1 MPGIITDAIAG
12 VAIEKAIEIIGRTLQ
27 NTDLEGAA
35 KAIKSV
41 IGDYFKPDGNDY
53 HNALKKWNTDVIQN
67 SSDLIFCLEDEG
79 IFQSMK
85 KYLDSIICTKEEAD
99 EQNRLQSFIPPEKK
113 LRETSRILCM
123 RVREKAHSDKHL
135 EVVAAKFDAAFRKE
149 YEKTKNE
156 ETQELIKQIYG
167 MLNDLSIK
175 DDNVKYLKEFRRP
188 LFLEKGTYQRI
199 TLEKMYCSPVIRYKD
214 GNDKERPA
222 SDVINDWFFN
232 DNVHSVLLLI
242 GDAGVGKSSLCR
254 KMIWDAVHSTCDDI
268 EFKIP
273 LKSIHIIPLRNN
285 IKKLKEWD
293 RDESISNMLDM
304 LFKINS
310 YPDSEDIMLFVL
322 DGLDEVEV
330 LCPSFPLDT
339 FLHKLESF
347 SEHGIKIMITS
358 RISAAIQNREIQK
371 EIEKYHFKHKTVS
384 SSNHKRIMCRYL
396 SWTKDTV
403 HEWCNKYKSYRRD
416 SSFDKWLEDFFV
428 FYDGLY
434 ANKCHDERPR
444 ILQIPVILYIVC
456 YSRIKVTEKSSICSI
471 YDEAFHTLL
480 NRKHISNDTAHEVLM
495 TTEEDEISA
504 IESLPEKEALIRQV
518 QWQFTKELA
527 FQMFLHE
534 TLTLSD
540 AEQPGA
546 IANAKSRTIAILKQR
561 NVQIPDW
568 YQIDTKAYF
577 AVFHFARE
585 NSDETAIVFAHKTV
599 YEYFSAVKLYED
611 YLSMPNIKHQSH
623 EKVWS
628 NLISA
633 FRYKIVTD
641 DILGHLKVLHQK
653 DDSAEFDELGKKFAY
668 GISNQLI
675 FSQLFLEPIVPE
687 YVIKPDYNNE
697 QVPPDLPTK
706 LASFLFSNLTHYMCA
721 RGYKKESPS
730 LDTNREYFE
739 YSMRILLCSNLK
751 LNVMTYILEI
761 PDRNMTSYR
770 YDLRYWELPNCNFSD
785 AFLKQAYL
793 EHTDLHLTY
802 LERANLEEANLQGA
816 NLQGANLQE
825 ANLQGANLQG
835 ANLKGANLK
844 GAALKEATLKGAC
857 YSKKTI
863 FPVGFAPNEYR
874 MTYKD

>member
-310 YPDSEDIMLFVL
+310 Y
-322 DGLDEVEV
+322 
-330 LCPSFPLDT
+330 
-339 FLHKLESF
+339 H
-347 SEHGIKIMITS
+347 
-358 RISAAIQNREIQK
+358 
-371 EIEKYHFKHKTVS
+371 
-384 SSNHKRIMCRYL
+384 
-396 SWTKDTV
+396 
-403 HEWCNKYKSYRRD
+403 
-416 SSFDKWLEDFFV
+416 
-428 FYDGLY
+428 
-434 ANKCHDERPR
+434 
-444 ILQIPVILYIVC
+444 
-456 YSRIKVTEKSSICSI
+456 
-471 YDEAFHTLL
+471 
-480 NRKHISNDTAHEVLM
+480 
-495 TTEEDEISA
+495 
-504 IESLPEKEALIRQV
+504 
-518 QWQFTKELA
+518 
-527 FQMFLHE
+527 
-534 TLTLSD
+534 
-540 AEQPGA
+540 
-546 IANAKSRTIAILKQR
+546 
-561 NVQIPDW
+561 
-568 YQIDTKAYF
+568 
-577 AVFHFARE
+577 
-585 NSDETAIVFAHKTV
+585 
-599 YEYFSAVKLYED
+599 
-611 YLSMPNIKHQSH
+611 
-623 EKVWS
+623 
-628 NLISA
+628 
-633 FRYKIVTD
+633 
-641 DILGHLKVLHQK
+641 
-653 DDSAEFDELGKKFAY
+653 
-668 GISNQLI
+668 
-675 FSQLFLEPIVPE
+675 
-687 YVIKPDYNNE
+687 
-697 QVPPDLPTK
+697 
-706 LASFLFSNLTHYMCA
+706 
-721 RGYKKESPS
+721 
-730 LDTNREYFE
+730 
-739 YSMRILLCSNLK
+739 
-751 LNVMTYILEI
+751 
-761 PDRNMTSYR
+761 
-770 YDLRYWELPNCNFSD
+770 
-785 AFLKQAYL
+785 
-793 EHTDLHLTY
+793 
-802 LERANLEEANLQGA
+802 
-816 NLQGANLQE
+816 
-825 ANLQGANLQG
+825 
-835 ANLKGANLK
+835 
-844 GAALKEATLKGAC
+844 
-857 YSKKTI
+857 
-863 FPVGFAPNEYR
+863 
-874 MTYKD
+874 